1 MRSGGDAGMNPL
13 PFRRSLGY
21 LALVVTLLS
30 LAGCSTVGG
39 WFGGAAPKVK
49 PAELTAFQETARL
62 TRLWDLNVGTGQPYA
77 LTPAA
82 DGQAIYAASRE
93 GRIVRIDAAT
103 GRELGR
109 VESGKRLA
117 GGVGVGAGLVLVGT
131 PKGELLAYRTADGQP
146 AWTAQLSGEILTPP
160 IVQGNLVIARGN
172 DGKVWALDA
181 AEGRRRWVYSRALP
195 ALALREPSRLVADVR
210 AVYAGFPGGRLVALS
225 LANGAPL
232 WEANVALPRGATELE
247 RIADVTGALALN
259 ERQVCAAAYQGRVAC
274 FDRLSGQNQWSR
286 EVSAL
291 RGVAGDARQLYLADA
306 SDIVQSFDRD
316 RGVSPW
322 KQDKLRDRRL
332 TTPLP
337 LGRYVAVGD
346 YQGYVHLLDSETGA
360 FAARVATD
368 GSAIVAPMLATPQ
381 GLVVQTASGGVFAF
395 ALAER

>member
-1 MRSGGDAGMNPL
+1 MHSGGDAGMNTL
-13 PFRRSLGY
+13 RIRRRSAL
-21 LALVVTLLS
+21 LALASLLP

-62 TRLWDLNVGTGQPYA
+62 NRVWDINVGPGQPYA
-77 LTPAA
+77 LAPAT
-82 DGQAIYAASRE
+82 DGEAIYAASRE
-93 GRIVRIDAAT
+93 GRIVKIDAAT

-109 VESGKRLA
+109 IETGKRLS

-131 PKGELLAYRTADGQP
+131 PKGELLAYRAADGQP

-160 IVQGNLVIARGN
+160 IAQGNLVLARGN

-181 AEGRRRWVYSRALP
+181 ADGRRRWVYSRALP
-195 ALALREPSRLVADVR
+195 ALALREPSSLVADAR
-210 AVYAGFPGGRLVALS
+210 AVYAGYPGGRLVALS

-274 FDRLSGQNQWSR
+274 FDRVSGQNLWNR

-291 RGVAGDARQLYLADA
+291 RGVAGDARLLYLVDA
-306 SDIVQSFDRD
+306 SDSVQSFDRE

-332 TTPLP
+332 STPLS
-337 LGRYVAVGD
+337 LGRHVALGD
-346 YQGYVHLLDSETGA
+346 YQGYVHLLDGESGA

-368 GSAIVAPMLATPQ
+368 GSPIVAPMLATAQ
-381 GLVVQTASGGVFAF
+381 GLVVQTANGGVYAF
-395 ALAER
+395 SLGGR